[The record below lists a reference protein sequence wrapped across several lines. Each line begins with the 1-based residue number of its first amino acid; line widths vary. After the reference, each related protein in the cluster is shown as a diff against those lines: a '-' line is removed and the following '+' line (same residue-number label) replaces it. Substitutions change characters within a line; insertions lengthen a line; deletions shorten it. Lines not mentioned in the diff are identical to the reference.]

1 MKYLLRNYLLVS
13 RKKLLISILS
23 LSLIFLNNFLLTKFR
38 NNIFGFVFSGVYT
51 FFVYLL
57 LINNINLSP
66 LSPWGLLLVQ
76 FVYNFLFIYLLIYF
90 SGLKNMYLKIGMLL
104 LLLGFH
110 FLGDYLSFKLYMQY
124 LEPIWRSYHN

>member
-66 LSPWGLLLVQ
+66 LSPWGLLLVGC
-76 FVYNFLFIYLLIYF
+76 VP
-90 SGLKNMYLKIGMLL
+90 
-104 LLLGFH
+104 
-110 FLGDYLSFKLYMQY
+110 FLGVTSTRGKARLDCSNLTLRPQK
-124 LEPIWRSYHN
+124 